1 MYRVITIERE
11 FGSGAGEIALRLSQ
25 RLGWMLWD
33 HALTEEIAKAANVEC
48 SAVERC
54 EERLDS
60 RFRRLAKTFFRGSY
74 ERSMPIEYAPFDAD
88 RMVEIGHRLLE
99 QLASRGN
106 CIFVGRGSPYFL
118 RKYPDTFHV
127 FLYAPRAEK
136 IRRLKQ
142 SGRVSR
148 DVEELVDSIDRD
160 RRVFVKHYFG
170 ADWPTRSL
178 YHLMI
183 NTSIGDENVMSTIL
197 NTMHS
202 LDANSGSNLT
212 EFQPGQFLPQ
222 P

>member
-1 MYRVITIERE
+1 
-11 FGSGAGEIALRLSQ
+11 
-25 RLGWMLWD
+25 
-33 HALTEEIAKAANVEC
+33 
-48 SAVERC
+48 
-54 EERLDS
+54 
-60 RFRRLAKTFFRGSY
+60 
-74 ERSMPIEYAPFDAD
+74 
-88 RMVEIGHRLLE
+88 
-99 QLASRGN
+99 
-106 CIFVGRGSPYFL
+106 
-118 RKYPDTFHV
+118 V

-142 SGRVSR
+142 SGRVTR

-183 NTSIGDENVMSTIL
+183 NTSIGDENVMTTIL
-197 NTMHS
+197 HTMRS

-222 P
+222 T